1 MLQWKKIFLKSFSLE
16 KSLVCKSDPWFC
28 FLKTWSK
35 IRATV
40 SVSAYLCQRDSRRS
54 LCTNPVTPPCRRRSE
69 AQFLAQSKQSIKRG
83 SYYNCCSCRCCWLVH
98 LRWKVG
104 LVTEKRRH
112 SALSSHA
119 MVNSEAMCQDVL
131 YAFLASVFVYMK
143 WKWKLLSH
151 FWLFVT
157 LWTIQPM
164 EFSRPEYWSGYRFPS
179 PGDLPN
185 PGIKPRSPRVQAD
198 SLAAEP
204 QGKPFNQNQMAKVV
218 YISPMTQLSWV
229 HKNYITNPPTNP
241 KSLYSAA
248 FFSSHIP
255 GQYFSCPKSL
265 RARYQRI
272 RDQPYCPEP
281 TNIIQTSPKQ
291 FPCPAL
297 PFPQKTQ

>member
-1 MLQWKKIFLKSFSLE
+1 MITKLGMHNKHRSYQMMFSTCFISFKARVILHRNSRLISCFYLFISVYLLISVCISASYELKW
-16 KSLVCKSDPWFC
+16 V
-28 FLKTWSK
+28 
-35 IRATV
+35 
-40 SVSAYLCQRDSRRS
+40 
-54 LCTNPVTPPCRRRSE
+54 
-69 AQFLAQSKQSIKRG
+69 
-83 SYYNCCSCRCCWLVH
+83 
-98 LRWKVG
+98 
-104 LVTEKRRH
+104 
-112 SALSSHA
+112 
-119 MVNSEAMCQDVL
+119 
-131 YAFLASVFVYMK
+131 
-143 WKWKLLSH
+143 KWKLLSPI
-151 FWLFVT
+151 WLFVT

-241 KSLYSAA
+241 KSLYWAA